1 MNKILIISK
10 KKWSKKNY
18 KYLNKKKFIYYKNL
32 NFKTIKKIKP
42 KIIFFIHWSKKI
54 ERKIFKNF
62 LCIQFHCSDL
72 PKFRGGS
79 PVQNQIL
86 KGLKKTKLT
95 AFKVTNKLDT
105 GDYCFKRNLS
115 LNGSGS
121 EIYKRLEKK
130 AIHIIKILSKKKYI
144 KFYKQKGLPT
154 YYKRRIEKESYMRYY
169 EFKKLENV
177 YNFIRM
183 LDAQDYPKAFLKL
196 NNFKISFMKAK
207 KSKKKIIGE
216 YIIEK

>member
-1 MNKILIISK
+1 MSKILIISK

-18 KYLNKKKFIYYKNL
+18 QNLNKKKFIYNKKL

-54 ERKIFKNF
+54 ESRIFKNF

-86 KGLKKTKLT
+86 MGLQKTKLT
-95 AFKVTNKLDT
+95 AFKVNNKLDT

-115 LNGSGS
+115 LKGSGS
-121 EIYKRLEKK
+121 EIFKRLEKN
-130 AIHIIKILSKKKYI
+130 AIYIIKMLSKKKFI

-154 YYKRRIEKESYMRYY
+154 YYKRRLEKKSFMRYY
-169 EFKKLENV
+169 EFKKLENIF
-177 YNFIRM
+177 NFIRM
-183 LDAQDYPKAFLKL
+183 LDAEGYPKAFLKL

>member
-1 MNKILIISK
+1 M
-10 KKWSKKNY
+10 
-18 KYLNKKKFIYYKNL
+18 
-32 NFKTIKKIKP
+32 
-42 KIIFFIHWSKKI
+42 
-54 ERKIFKNF
+54 
-62 LCIQFHCSDL
+62 
-72 PKFRGGS
+72 
-79 PVQNQIL
+79 
-86 KGLKKTKLT
+86 
-95 AFKVTNKLDT
+95 
-105 GDYCFKRNLS
+105 
-115 LNGSGS
+115 
-121 EIYKRLEKK
+121 
-130 AIHIIKILSKKKYI
+130 SKKKYI

-207 KSKKKIIGE
+207 KSSNKITGE

>member
-18 KYLNKKKFIYYKNL
+18 KYLNKKKFTYYKNL

-115 LNGSGS
+115 LNGSALKF
-121 EIYKRLEKK
+121 IKIEKMQFTF
-130 AIHIIKILSKKKYI
+130 KILSKKYI
-144 KFYKQKGLPT
+144 KFFKQKGLPT

-207 KSKKKIIGE
+207 KSSNKIIGE

>member
-1 MNKILIISK
+1 M
-10 KKWSKKNY
+10 
-18 KYLNKKKFIYYKNL
+18 
-32 NFKTIKKIKP
+32 
-42 KIIFFIHWSKKI
+42 
-54 ERKIFKNF
+54 
-62 LCIQFHCSDL
+62 
-72 PKFRGGS
+72 
-79 PVQNQIL
+79 
-86 KGLKKTKLT
+86 
-95 AFKVTNKLDT
+95 
-105 GDYCFKRNLS
+105 
-115 LNGSGS
+115 
-121 EIYKRLEKK
+121 EKK

-207 KSKKKIIGE
+207 KSSNKIIGE